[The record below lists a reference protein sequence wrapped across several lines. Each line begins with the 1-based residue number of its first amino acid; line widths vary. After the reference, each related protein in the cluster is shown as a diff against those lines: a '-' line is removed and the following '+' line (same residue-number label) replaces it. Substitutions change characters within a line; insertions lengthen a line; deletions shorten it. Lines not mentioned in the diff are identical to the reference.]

1 MLEAVAKALAIDG
14 HELAAGELDHRGHPL
29 LEAAFEGLGVQAAKD
44 IAEGVVGGD
53 AMGQVQE
60 GPQPGELGP
69 AILWHC
75 GPAVGPGHHREQG
88 DGEAIDQPVAAI
100 GASGVEH
107 CFIKGE
113 GNLRGRL
120 GVHAKAPFQSQGSSV
135 SSAKLRNR

>member
-29 LEAAFEGLGVQAAKD
+29 LEAAFEGLGVQSGKD

-53 AMGQVQE
+53 AVGQVQE

-88 DGEAIDQPVAAI
+88 DGEDIDQVVAAVGGTRI
-100 GASGVEH
+100 GH
-107 CFIKGE
+107 LFKGA

-120 GVHAKAPFQSQGSSV
+120 GVHAKAPFQSQRFRRFN
-135 SSAKLRNR
+135 AKLRNR